1 MSEEV
6 DLKTPETGAD
16 PAPQE
21 AAETTDT
28 LGGDTQETTET
39 TQEARESGS
48 SLLGDG
54 EDRTVPVDWPK
65 DWRSKLSNGDE
76 KLMKR
81 LERFTDPSKIFQSW
95 LAAEQKISSGEYKKG
110 LDENATEEQVAEWR
124 KANGIPE
131 AADGYKPPALEG
143 LEWSEADQP
152 LLNTLFEAMHG
163 ANATQAQVDA
173 ALNAYGKLVSE
184 TQSARVEADRQF
196 IIENED
202 ALRAKYG
209 DEFRPNLAIY
219 KRVLEQ
225 SDNSPLPRDVVQAL
239 MSARDE
245 NGNAVINNAAVADFI
260 VNLGLDYYGP
270 AGIETGDGKATAQTQ
285 LDEIKQIMK
294 TDIDRYYREGWD
306 KKYSAIL
313 ERQMG
318 KNNQGTRYYDP

>member
-1 MSEEV
+1 MSEDV

-16 PAPQE
+16 PAPRE
-21 AAETTDT
+21 AAETEAPT
-28 LGGDTQETTET
+28 LGADQEDTQP
-39 TQEARESGS
+39 EARESGS
-48 SLLGDG
+48 SLLGEG
-54 EDRTVPVDWPK
+54 EERSVPADWPS
-65 DWRSKLSNGDE
+65 DWRAKLSNGDE
-76 KLMKR
+76 KLLKR

-95 LAAEQKISSGEYKKG
+95 LAAEQKISSGEDKKG

-124 KANGIPE
+124 AANGIPD
-131 AADGYKPPALEG
+131 AADGYKPTELDG
-143 LEWSEADQP
+143 LEWSESDQP

-173 ALNAYGKLVSE
+173 ALSAYGKLVSE
-184 TQSARVEADRQF
+184 TQVARQQADRAF
-196 IIENED
+196 IAENED

-209 DEFRPNLAIY
+209 DQFRPNLAVY

-239 MSARDE
+239 MTARDE

-260 VNLGLDYYGP
+260 VQMGLDYYGP
-270 AGIETGDGKATAQTQ
+270 AGMETGDGKATAQTQ

-294 TDIDRYYREGWD
+294 TDIDKYYREGWD

-318 KNNQGTRYYDP
+318 KNNSGPRYYDP